1 MGHERMATEALG
13 FGCKRNG
20 TWLTYVPVQ
29 IHDLI
34 PHDIPQERIKALQRV
49 QAENGRQEPA

>member
-1 MGHERMATEALG
+1 MGHERMATEAH
-13 FGCKRNG
+13 
-20 TWLTYVPVQ
+20 VPVQ